1 MLVSTVF
8 FHILKNDLL
17 LTVLGEKIP
26 TCPPIFGTVYTD
38 SHIFLKNYMHFSFRH
53 SGLYGFYIMKMNNKG
68 KLNYESV
75 LSNPSNKLNII
86 EIPLQSATDNNQ
98 LEVF

>member
-1 MLVSTVF
+1 
-8 FHILKNDLL
+8 
-17 LTVLGEKIP
+17 
-26 TCPPIFGTVYTD
+26 
-38 SHIFLKNYMHFSFRH
+38 
-53 SGLYGFYIMKMNNKG
+53 MKMNNKG

-86 EIPLQSATDNNQ
+86 EIPLQSATDHNQ